1 MRLPGKNVSGT
12 SVSGMSVS
20 RPRVHGTRVSGPRVS
35 LAGAVD
41 DLQRLSWTL
50 CRKPLE
56 SFLAPQAAVA
66 LDGGGGALVC
76 RDGSLVSLLEI
87 DGTRSMTG
95 AEELERFVELA
106 SRKLNTAFTA
116 PGHALHVVIERA
128 PDEAEGLAERHAEAC
143 GSQAVRLGLDLDD
156 LLVERARRLGPLLA
170 AETVVLACWTRPS
183 VLPRERLERER
194 RALRRRLRA
203 WLPAAGA
210 AQCPHLALEGLWP
223 RHEALLDTLDA
234 VLAEA
239 GIVAA
244 RLPEDETLRVIR
256 RMTNGAASTAPG
268 WRPATAAN
276 DVPARLTEPPEAGAF
291 PPPLAPQLLVREPER
306 AGAALRMGGRL
317 YGALDM
323 CLGPRHARP
332 FAELMAGLAAAGL
345 PCRFSLLVEGG
356 GLHRLDAAVARVASS
371 FLAFSSADSLHV
383 RDALRDLAAMGA
395 DAQAIVRLRLGL
407 LTWVVAG
414 DGETALAARLGRLQ
428 QVAEGWGEAA
438 FTPLTGDPLE
448 SFAASVP
455 GFCCGATAE
464 PALAPLSE
472 ALRLLPVSRP
482 APLGRTS
489 GTLVPGTPVP
499 GTGHLFRSP
508 DGKPL
513 PLGADG
519 GGDYGFELIYGLP
532 GQGKSVL
539 MNALGLAFCLQ
550 EGQARLPLSAVI
562 DIGPSSSG
570 LVSLVREALPPERRH
585 EAGWFPLRM
594 TPEHAINPCDTQ
606 LGCRAPLPAERAFLT
621 NLLSLMVT
629 PAGAA
634 GAPDGMRE
642 LIGPALTGA
651 YALRSDR
658 VAGGEPHAYTQG
670 RDEQVDAAI
679 AACGLRLPERALWWD
694 AVDGLF
700 EAGRPEAAAR
710 AQRYAVP
717 TLVDLLASA
726 REPAVQGLV
735 GDARYGAGGETV
747 TQAFIR
753 ILTALSGDWPV
764 MFAPTAF
771 DVGGARL
778 AAIDLAEVA
787 PQGSAEADRQSA
799 AFYLL
804 ARHALTRHWWIGE
817 DALASIPEPYRE
829 WHAARLR
836 DIRESPK
843 RLCYDEFH
851 RTAGAPAVRA
861 QVERDVREARK
872 LRVRLALASQRLEDF
887 GGALAELA
895 NRYWILGAGGKARE
909 AETLAGLFALNDTL
923 CEAVRYRLTGPGR
936 DGAPALLIAA
946 GAGGRFEQ
954 LLVNTPGPVELWALT
969 TSPADVAL
977 RRRLYA
983 RLPPADARRALARA
997 FPEGTARHRIERELA
1012 RYDAPGTGRAASEEA
1027 VLDRL
1032 AEEVAR
1038 SAGNDPTRPVPAVR
1052 D

>member
-1 MRLPGKNVSGT
+1 ML
-12 SVSGMSVS
+12 
-20 RPRVHGTRVSGPRVS
+20 S

-41 DLQRLSWTL
+41 DLQRLGWTL

-56 SFLAPQAAVA
+56 SFLEPQAAVP
-66 LDGGGGALVC
+66 LEGGGGALVC
-76 RDGSLVSLLEI
+76 RDGSLVSLI
-87 DGTRSMTG
+87 AVDGSRSMMG
-95 AEELERFVELA
+95 AEELERFVALA
-106 SRKLNTAFTA
+106 ARRLNTAFA
-116 PGHALHVVIERA
+116 SPGHALHVVFERA
-128 PDEAEGLAERHAEAC
+128 PDDARSLAAAHADAV
-143 GSQAVRLGLDLDD
+143 GRQAARLGLGLDD
-156 LLVERARRLGPLLA
+156 LLAERARRLAPLIA
-170 AETVVLACWTRPS
+170 PETLVMACWTRPS
-183 VLPRERLERER
+183 ILPRERLAHGRKG
-194 RALRRRLRA
+194 LRKRLKR
-203 WLPAAGA
+203 WLPEADE
-210 AQCPHLALEGLWP
+210 AQCPHLALEGIWP
-223 RHEALLDTLDA
+223 RHEALLDSIDA
-234 VLAEA
+234 TLAETGIA
-239 GIVAA
+239 GA
-244 RLPEDETLRVIR
+244 RLDECGALRAIR
-256 RMTNGAASTAPG
+256 RMTNGAASTAPD
-268 WRPATAAN
+268 WRPVTAAN
-276 DVPARLTEPPEAGAF
+276 DAPARLTEPPEAGAF

-306 AGAALRMGGRL
+306 EGPGVRMGERL

-323 CLGPRHARP
+323 VLGPRQSRP

-345 PCRFSLLVEGG
+345 PCRISLLIEGG
-356 GLHRLDAAVARVASS
+356 GLHRMDAAVCRVASA
-371 FLAFSSADSLHV
+371 FLAFSSSDSLHV
-383 RDALRDLAAMGA
+383 RNALREVAALAA
-395 DAQAIVRLRLGL
+395 DAHAVVRLRLGL
-407 LTWVVAG
+407 LTWVGAEE
-414 DGETALAARLGRLQ
+414 GEAALAARMGRLQ
-428 QVAEGWGEAA
+428 QVAEGWGEAV

-448 SFAASVP
+448 SVASSVP

-464 PALAPLSE
+464 PALVPLTE

-482 APLGRTS
+482 APLAGS
-489 GTLVPGTPVP
+489 AGE
-499 GTGHLFRSP
+499 GHLFRSA

-513 PLGADG
+513 PLRSDE

-539 MNALGLAFCLQ
+539 MNALGLAFCL
-550 EGQARLPLSAVI
+550 ERGQSRLPLAAVI

-570 LVSLVREALPPERRH
+570 LVSLVREALPTERRH

-594 TPEHAINPCDTQ
+594 TAAHAINPCDTQ
-606 LGCRAPLPAERAFLT
+606 LGCRSPLPAERAFLA

-629 PAGAA
+629 PAGSA

-651 YALRSDR
+651 YALRSDKEPG
-658 VAGGEPHAYTQG
+658 AEPHAYTEG
-670 RDEQVDAAI
+670 RDRQVDAAI
-679 AACGLRLPERALWWD
+679 AACGLRLPDRALWWE
-694 AVDGLF
+694 AVDALF
-700 EAGRPEAAAR
+700 EVGVPDAAAR

-717 TLVDLLASA
+717 VLGDLLASV

-764 MFAPTAF
+764 MFSPTAF

-804 ARHALTRHWWIGE
+804 ARHALTRHWWIAD

-836 DIRESPK
+836 EIRESPK

-895 NRYWILGAGGKARE
+895 NRYWILGSGGKARE
-909 AETLAGLFALNDTL
+909 ADTLASLFALNDTL
-923 CEAVRYRLTGPGR
+923 AETVRYRLTGPGR
-936 DGAPALLIAA
+936 DGAPALLIAS
-946 GAGGRFEQ
+946 GSGERFEQ
-954 LLVNTPGPVELWALT
+954 LVVNTPGPVELWALT

-977 RRRLYA
+977 RNRLYA
-983 RLPPADARRALARA
+983 LLPPAQARAALARA
-997 FPEGTARHRIERELA
+997 FPAGTARERIETELA
-1012 RYDAPGTGRAASEEA
+1012 RADAAGAGRAASEAA

-1032 AEEVAR
+1032 AGEIAQATMHETTHP
-1038 SAGNDPTRPVPAVR
+1038 SPPVPEGPA
-1052 D
+1052 

>member
-1 MRLPGKNVSGT
+1 
-12 SVSGMSVS
+12 
-20 RPRVHGTRVSGPRVS
+20 
-35 LAGAVD
+35 
-41 DLQRLSWTL
+41 
-50 CRKPLE
+50 
-56 SFLAPQAAVA
+56 
-66 LDGGGGALVC
+66 
-76 RDGSLVSLLEI
+76 
-87 DGTRSMTG
+87 
-95 AEELERFVELA
+95 
-106 SRKLNTAFTA
+106 
-116 PGHALHVVIERA
+116 LHVTFERA
-128 PDEAEGLAERHAEAC
+128 PDEAHTLAAGHGEAV
-143 GSQAVRLGLDLDD
+143 SRQAGRLGLDLDD
-156 LLVERARRLGPLLA
+156 LLAERARRLTPLIA
-170 AETVVLACWTRPS
+170 TETLVLACWTRPS
-183 VLPRERLERER
+183 VLPRDRLERDR
-194 RALRRRLRA
+194 RGLRRKLRD
-203 WLPAAGA
+203 WLPATGE
-210 AQCPHLALEGLWP
+210 AQCPHLALEGLWA
-223 RHEALLDTLDA
+223 RHEALLDALSA
-234 VLAEA
+234 VLAET
-239 GIVAA
+239 GIVGR
-244 RLPEDETLRVIR
+244 RLPEEAALRLMR
-256 RMTNGAASTAPG
+256 RIVNGAASTGPD
-268 WRPATAAN
+268 WRPVTAAN
-276 DVPARLTEPPEAGAF
+276 DAPARLTEPPEAGAF

-306 AGAALRMGGRL
+306 TGGGVRIGERL

-323 CLGPRHARP
+323 SLGPRRSRP

-345 PCRFSLLVEGG
+345 PCRFSLLIEGG
-356 GLHRLDAAVARVASS
+356 GLHRLDAAVSRVASS
-371 FLAFSSADSLHV
+371 FLAFSSSDSLLA
-383 RDALRDLAAMGA
+383 RNALRDLAAMGG
-395 DAQAIVRLRLGL
+395 DAHAIVRLRLGL
-407 LTWVVAG
+407 LTWVGADTRAG
-414 DGETALAARLGRLQ
+414 EESEAALAARLGRLQ
-428 QVAEGWGEAA
+428 QVAEGWGEAV

-448 SFAASVP
+448 NVAASVP

-464 PALAPLSE
+464 PALAPLAE
-472 ALRLLPVSRP
+472 ALRLFPVGRP
-482 APLGRTS
+482 APLSRLS
-489 GTLVPGTPVP
+489 
-499 GTGHLFRSP
+499 TGAGAAHLFRSA

-513 PLGADG
+513 PLAADE

-550 EGQARLPLSAVI
+550 GGQARLPLAAVI

-570 LVSLVREALPPERRH
+570 LVSLVREALPAERRH

-594 TPEHAINPCDTQ
+594 TSEHAINPCDTQ
-606 LGCRAPLPAERAFLT
+606 LGCRGPLPAERTFLT
-621 NLLSLMVT
+621 NLLGLMVT
-629 PAGAA
+629 PAGDA
-634 GAPDGMRE
+634 GVPDGMRE
-642 LIGPALTGA
+642 LLGPALTGA
-651 YALRSDR
+651 YAMRSDK
-658 VAGGEPHAYTQG
+658 VPGAEPHAYTEG
-670 RDEQVDAAI
+670 RDEDVDAAI
-679 AACGLRLPERALWWD
+679 AKAWLALPPEPLWWD
-694 AVDGLF
+694 VVDLLF
-700 EAGRPEAAAR
+700 RVGEVEAAAR

-717 TLVDLLASA
+717 VLTDLLAA
-726 REPAVQGLV
+726 VREPAVQGLV
-735 GDARYGAGGETV
+735 GEARYGSGGETV

-787 PQGSAEADRQSA
+787 PQGSAEADRQAA

-817 DALASIPEPYRE
+817 DALASIPEPYRA

-909 AETLAGLFALNDTL
+909 EEALAELFSLSGTLSD
-923 CEAVRYRLTGPGR
+923 AVRYRLTGPGK
-936 DGAPALLIAA
+936 DGAPALLVAS
-946 GAGGRFEQ
+946 GQGGRFEQ

-969 TSPADVAL
+969 TSPPDAAL

-997 FPEGTARHRIERELA
+997 FPEGSARGRIERELA
-1012 RYDAPGTGRAASEEA
+1012 RVDAPGTGRAASEEA

-1032 AEEVAR
+1032 ADEVAR
-1038 SAGNDPTRPVPAVR
+1038 AAGNDLPRPVPAGR